1 MIYVLGVLVLLA
13 VIALLPSRRP
23 RSRRWGR
30 SADEIRAE
38 MKRRGQ
44 EDKKVRGL

>member
-1 MIYVLGVLVLLA
+1 MIYILMTLMLLA
-13 VIALLPSRRP
+13 AIALLPSRRP

-30 SADEIRAE
+30 SAEEIRAE